1 MLLYVNF
8 LAKYFDYRAGKLSF
22 LWSATRNK
30 MNNYYKIFRPRFSR
44 TLVLVK
50 SRVKHRTFIPQN
62 LDLILQT

>member
-30 MNNYYKIFRPRFSR
+30 MNNYCV
-44 TLVLVK
+44 VLYSAITK
-50 SRVKHRTFIPQN
+50 F
-62 LDLILQT
+62 LDPGLAGP